1 MRIVRD
7 RADARWL
14 PSRFNFALF
23 RLFAYLRLRASRPQP
38 QPGLM
43 LAVERHQSAAENNI
57 VCIVMIVVVA
67 SFFDSLWG
75 IPAAILILQAA
86 IVSAAFV
93 MRIFTSGDTT
103 HGGGTIIM
111 GVTIALAVWFA
122 RTDLVPRV
130 FLGLVALNAVAAILM
145 FALRGKVAALEGT
158 IE

>member
-38 QPGLM
+38 RPGLM

-75 IPAAILILQAA
+75 IPAAILIFQIA
-86 IVSAAFV
+86 IVAAAGI
-93 MRIFTSGDTT
+93 MRIFRSGDTT
-103 HGGGTIIM
+103 HGGGMIIM
-111 GVTIALAVWFA
+111 GITIVLAVWFA
-122 RTDLVPRV
+122 RFDLVSRV
-130 FLGLVALNAVAAILM
+130 FLALVALNAVAAVLM
-145 FALRGKVAALEGT
+145 VALRRKVAALERT
-158 IE
+158 FE